1 MKNVRSYIFPL
12 IDRAFIMSQLGF
24 LILLTIIINT
34 TIRHDFYQFA
44 LLAQSF
50 IHGKVDLPYFVYD
63 AAMFNG
69 KIFWPLGPFPA
80 IVPIPIL
87 LLWRNIPLDSAQG
100 YANAFFAIAVIFVVA
115 KIMKTIGFGRND
127 QWWLALAFVGCLSF
141 LEVMLIPYS
150 WYFAHTIAVFVELAA
165 LWLWMRKRTLLC
177 GIAFSILLLT
187 RVTAWITILVP
198 LCVILFETHHKTIG
212 KTMRRLAFLLFP
224 TVITVFLLL
233 IYNNIRF
240 GNPFEQ
246 GYQFQH
252 LAYIGLEIMRSYG
265 IMNPAHIPGNLY
277 YLFFGTPEPIFRD
290 GISHVLRFPYIN
302 GNGWGLSIFLTT
314 PYLMILFLG
323 NYHERIKKILLGACV
338 ATLIPIIF
346 YYGIGGTQFG
356 YRYSLDFFPVL
367 FILFALVLK
376 DRTPTISRGM
386 KLLIAASFLF
396 NLFIIFNA

>member
-1 MKNVRSYIFPL
+1 MKKLLSYLFPL
-12 IDRAFIMSQLGF
+12 FDRALIMSVLGF
-24 LILLTIIINT
+24 LILLIIITN
-34 TIRHDFYQFA
+34 IVGENQHYQFA
-44 LLAQSF
+44 LLSQSF
-50 IHGKVDLPYFVYD
+50 IHGKTDLPYYVYD
-63 AAMFNG
+63 AAIFNG

-80 IVPIPIL
+80 IVLTPIL
-87 LLWRNIPLDSAQG
+87 FLWRNIPLDSVQG
-100 YANAFFAIAVIFVVA
+100 YTHAFFAIAVIFIVA
-115 KIMKTIGFGRND
+115 KMMKTIGFMRQD
-127 QWWLALAFVGCLSF
+127 PWWLALAFVGGLSF
-141 LEVMLIPYS
+141 LEVSLIPYS
-150 WYFAHTIAVFVELAA
+150 WHFAHTIAVFVELAA

-198 LCVILFETHHKTIG
+198 LCVILFDARQETMG
-212 KTMRRLAFLLFP
+212 KTMRRLALLLFP
-224 TVITVFLLL
+224 TVIAVFLLL
-233 IYNNIRF
+233 IYNNTRF

-252 LAYIGLEIMRSYG
+252 LAYIGLAIMRSYG
-265 IMNPAHIPGNLY
+265 IMDIVHIPGNLY
-277 YLFFGTPEPIFRD
+277 YLFFGMPEPIFRD
-290 GISHVLRFPYIN
+290 NISHVLSFPYFY
-302 GNGWGLSIFLTT
+302 GNNWGTSIFLTT
-314 PYLMILFLG
+314 PYLIVLFLG

-338 ATLIPIIF
+338 ATLIPILF

-396 NLFIIFNA
+396 NFFIIFSA